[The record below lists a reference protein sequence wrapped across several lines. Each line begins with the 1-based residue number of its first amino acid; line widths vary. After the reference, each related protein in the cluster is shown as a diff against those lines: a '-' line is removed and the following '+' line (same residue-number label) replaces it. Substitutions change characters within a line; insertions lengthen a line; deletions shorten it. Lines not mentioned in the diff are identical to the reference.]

1 MTLYHRPMIIDCHT
15 HHLDRQDAIICVAP
29 EDFHPQDDRLYCVGI
44 HPWNADKPF
53 SDKHLEA
60 ACADSRTAF
69 IGETGI
75 DKHCGVDLGKQET
88 LLLKHISLSESLCRP
103 LVLHAVKSAD
113 RILAL
118 RKSLRP
124 TMTWIWHGFRG
135 NAILAR
141 QLWQAGIYL
150 SLGEH
155 FNAEAAKTI
164 PADRLLIETDESPLT
179 INEIAAKV
187 AQCRGVSEEEV
198 LQNAAENLYRLYT
211 V

>member
-1 MTLYHRPMIIDCHT
+1 MIADCHT
-15 HHLDRQDAIICVAP
+15 HRPDRHNAIISVAP
-29 EDFHPQDDRLYCVGI
+29 EDFRPQKGLIYSVGI
-44 HPWNADKPF
+44 HPWHTGKPF
-53 SDKHLEA
+53 SKRLLETV
-60 ACADSRTAF
+60 CADPQVVL

-75 DKHCGVDLGKQET
+75 DKLRGADQATQEEV
-88 LLLKHISLSESLCRP
+88 LRLHISLSETLRKP

-124 TMTWIWHGFRG
+124 SMAWIWHGFRG
-135 NAILAR
+135 NATLAR

-155 FNAEAAKTI
+155 FNAEAAAAI
-164 PADRLLIETDESPLT
+164 PDDRLLTETDESALT

-187 AQCRGVSEEEV
+187 AQCRGMSEDDV
-198 LQNAAENLYRLYT
+198 LQAAARNLYLLYT

>member
-1 MTLYHRPMIIDCHT
+1 MITDCHT

-29 EDFHPQDDRLYCVGI
+29 EDFHPQGDRLYSVGI

-53 SDKHLEA
+53 SDKQLEA
-60 ACADSRTAF
+60 ACADSRTVF

-75 DKHCGVDLGKQET
+75 DKRCGVDLGKQEA

-124 TMTWIWHGFRG
+124 NMPWIWHGFRG
-135 NAILAR
+135 NAVLAR
-141 QLWQAGIYL
+141 QLLQAGIYL

-155 FNAEAAKTI
+155 FNAEAARAI
-164 PADRLLIETDESPLT
+164 PADRLLIETDESPLS

-187 AQCRGVSEEEV
+187 AQCRDVSEEEV
-198 LQNAAENLYRLYT
+198 LHTVVENLYRLYT

>member
-1 MTLYHRPMIIDCHT
+1 MIIDCHT
-15 HHLDRQDAIICVAP
+15 HHLDRQDAIICVEP
-29 EDFHPQDDRLYCVGI
+29 KDFHPQNDRLYCVGI

-53 SDKHLEA
+53 DEELFRK
-60 ACADSRTAF
+60 ACTDFRTVF

-75 DKHCGVDLGKQET
+75 DKLCGAELWKQEA
-88 LLLKHISLSESLCRP
+88 LLRMHISLSELFYRP

-113 RILAL
+113 RILAF

-124 TMTWIWHGFRG
+124 SMAWIWHGFRG
-135 NAILAR
+135 NAVLAR

-155 FNAEAAKTI
+155 FNAEAARAI
-164 PADRLLIETDESPLT
+164 PDDHLLIETDESPLS

-187 AQCRGVSEEEV
+187 AQCRGVSVEEV
-198 LQNAAENLYRLYT
+198 LQTAATNLYRLYT